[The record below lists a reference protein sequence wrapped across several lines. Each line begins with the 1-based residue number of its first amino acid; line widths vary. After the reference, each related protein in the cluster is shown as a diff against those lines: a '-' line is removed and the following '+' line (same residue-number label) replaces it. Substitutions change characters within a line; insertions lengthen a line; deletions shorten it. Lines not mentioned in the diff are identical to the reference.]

1 MLYPVALIGM
11 EVDDADEEGDV
22 ALALLDDS
30 VGDFSF
36 SLTGGLRL
44 VGLVDLRCRRPRC
57 TWLLMELCSL
67 AVLRVNEFEEESLF
81 TNRNGLL
88 DIMDYSSM
96 RLKTWSC
103 CAVELSEAF
112 ALLGDDK
119 TSKVE
124 SWDGCHRCGDCD
136 PFRDDARG
144 RYMVVSVGCRR
155 CYSKL
160 SNELSNLRDNLMREP
175 YVREIIPGGKWR
187 WGVRGR

>member
-11 EVDDADEEGDV
+11 EVDDADEDGDV

-103 CAVELSEAF
+103 CTVELSEAF

-119 TSKVE
+119 TSRVDRGSQAI
-124 SWDGCHRCGDCD
+124 SWDGVSQMWGLRPIQGRCSRSIHGCL
-136 PFRDDARG
+136 G
-144 RYMVVSVGCRR
+144 RLQVV
-155 CYSKL
+155 L
-160 SNELSNLRDNLMREP
+160 Q
-175 YVREIIPGGKWR
+175 
-187 WGVRGR
+187 